1 MSENYSTVLTRA
13 LRVRAEHRGNEG
25 LDVTLE
31 IGVPRN
37 IQGVEPVEGCAGFR
51 ISPLT
56 DWTPI
61 YGVDAIQ
68 AVFLAIQLAEEEA
81 VKLGAVWPDEA
92 LEA

>member
-1 MSENYSTVLTRA
+1 MSENYSTVLTRG
-13 LRVRAEHRGNEG
+13 LRVGSEHRGNEN

-37 IQGVEPVEGCAGFR
+37 AQGGELVEGCAGFR

-56 DWTPI
+56 DWTTI

-81 VKLGAVWPDEA
+81 AKMGAVWPDEA
-92 LEA
+92 LDA